1 MKRPPLAAA
10 LVALAGMTTVVLVVL
25 GHAEGLEARA
35 VDAARRYSEAT
46 ASPAPTVTVRP
57 KPAPTVTVTV
67 TVTARPE
74 RASRSGTRSVWDRLA
89 ECESGGDWQINT
101 GNGYGGGLQFSLR
114 YWPFMADLAGVD
126 AAQPWQASKAE
137 QIRVAEVI
145 LDRQGWKAWP
155 ACSLKLGLR

>member
-1 MKRPPLAAA
+1 MKRSPLAAA
-10 LVALAGMTTVVLVVL
+10 LVALTGMTAVALVVL
-25 GHAEGLEARA
+25 GHAEGLEARLD
-35 VDAARRYSEAT
+35 DAERRYSEAT
-46 ASPAPTVTVRP
+46 AAPVPTVTVKP

-67 TVTARPE
+67 RAD

-89 ECESGGDWQINT
+89 ECESSGDWQINT